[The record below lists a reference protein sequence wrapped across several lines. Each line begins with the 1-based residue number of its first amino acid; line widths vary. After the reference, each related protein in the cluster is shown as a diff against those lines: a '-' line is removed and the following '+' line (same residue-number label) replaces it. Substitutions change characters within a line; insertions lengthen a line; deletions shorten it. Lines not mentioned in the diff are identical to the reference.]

1 MLKSLNSILS
11 ETTFFSVSKGWP
23 MRKSASR
30 IIYSAS
36 DIVNFLECE
45 HISTLDRINLENPF
59 PEQAIDP
66 QLELLQAK
74 GTGHETAY
82 LESLLQKGLSI
93 ADLKDL
99 HGSVMD
105 KTQATLEAMK
115 SGHDVI
121 YQATLLNDN
130 FYGHPDFLMRV
141 DTPSRLGPYSYEA
154 LDTKLA
160 RHPKAYFVIQ
170 IGFYSE
176 LLRLAQGHQ
185 PRMMHIVLGDR
196 TEASFRFDSFRQYF
210 ITLQERFRLCMESY
224 GRTMTEPEKNDHC
237 SICKWKAI
245 CEDQWIAADHLN
257 QVAGITKIQIRKLRS
272 FGINTLEQLALH
284 DERVPIPKVS
294 DETLSRIHNQARLQ
308 LQKRQTGDNY
318 CEVLP
323 LDPDGVRGFFRLPRP
338 DSGDIFFDMEGD
350 PLYVGGLEYLFG
362 VYFLENGKPQFKA
375 FWAHNRDEERQ
386 AFEDFMDFAVGRLR
400 QYPDAHIYHYASYEE
415 SALKRLMTSHG
426 VRESQ
431 VDELLR
437 QHKLVDL
444 YKVVREGIRVSEP
457 SYSIKN
463 IEAFYAEKRQEE
475 VSNALASVVYYEK
488 WIETGEQKLL
498 DEIEEYNMVDCRSTY
513 QLREWLLKLK
523 PPEVPW
529 KQGVNDASGKKKK
542 PKSDKT
548 IQIEKEL
555 ESYRKALLGDPSLDG
570 NELEFRE
577 LVFYLLDFHRRE
589 HKPSWWAAFNRQTL
603 TDDQLIEDPECIGGM
618 TRVGLS
624 GKAVYGVH
632 GGVFYEYP
640 DQEFKLKAGDGAVE
654 IRPDQVRQN
663 LEIFSIDED
672 KRLVEVGF
680 TRGETPPQ
688 KMSMSVGNVVPAGAL
703 TKAIYGFADSVI
715 QGRKDYSAV
724 ESILRRSVPKISFH
738 EIGQPIAG
746 GASDNM
752 QTIIEAVAN
761 LNDSSLFIQGP
772 PGTGKTYTG
781 SHIIVELVSRGYL
794 VGVSS
799 NSHKAINN
807 LLSAVEK
814 TAISKKIRFRGLKK
828 STEDP
833 ATQFNGRLIHDVMDN
848 QEILNSKADLVAG
861 TAWLFARMN
870 KVLDFLFVDEAG
882 QVSLANLVAMGLS
895 ARNIVLLGD
904 QMQLGQPIQGSHP
917 GRSGE
922 STLEYLLDGAAT
934 ITPERGIF
942 LDTTWR
948 MHRDLCG
955 FISEAVYDSR
965 LKAQAM
971 NQNQALLL
979 NRSAHPCLKPTG
991 LSFVPVDHEAC
1002 SQRSEEEAQLI
1013 NEIIESLLK
1022 QRYRDRDGQ
1031 EHPLTLQ
1038 NIMIVAPYNMQ
1049 VNLLKRL
1056 LPKGSRVGTVDKF
1069 QGQESEVV
1077 IVSMTTSSGDYL
1089 PRRIEFLYS
1098 KNRLNVAISRAR
1110 TISILVV
1117 NPQLLSI
1124 NCNTIEQMELVNTL
1138 CWAKGYGG

>member
-1 MLKSLNSILS
+1 MFKAAN
-11 ETTFFSVSKGWP
+11 T
-23 MRKSASR
+23 

-36 DIVNFLECE
+36 DVVHFLECE
-45 HISTLDRINLENPF
+45 HISTLDRINLEAPF

-74 GTGHETAY
+74 GTGHETVY
-82 LESLLQKGLSI
+82 FESLLQKGLSI

-99 HGSVMD
+99 QGSVMD
-105 KTQATLEAMK
+105 KAQATLEAMK
-115 SGHDVI
+115 QGHDVI
-121 YQATLLNDN
+121 YQATLVNDK
-130 FYGHPDFLMRV
+130 FYGHPDFLRKFNA
-141 DTPSRLGPYSYEA
+141 PSKLGSYSYEVV
-154 LDTKLA
+154 DTKLA

-170 IGFYSE
+170 ISFYSE
-176 LLRLAQGHQ
+176 LLSLAQGHQ

-210 ITLQERFRLCMESY
+210 ITLQERFRIFMDSY
-224 GRTMTEPEKNDHC
+224 GATTTEPEKNSHC

-245 CEDQWIAADHLN
+245 CEERWIAADHLN
-257 QVAGITKIQIRKLRS
+257 QVAGISKIQIRKLRS
-272 FGINTLEQLALH
+272 SGINSLEQLALH
-284 DERVPIPKVS
+284 NEGVPIPKIS

-308 LQKRQTGDNY
+308 LQKRQTGQNH

-323 LDPDGVRGFFRLPRP
+323 LDPDRVRGFYRLPRP
-338 DSGDIFFDMEGD
+338 DAGDMFFDMEGD

-362 VYFLENGKPQFKA
+362 VYFLGDGKPEFKA

-386 AFEDFMDFAVGRLR
+386 AFESFMDFAVGRLR

-475 VSNALASVVYYEK
+475 VSNALASLVYYEK

-498 DEIEEYNMVDCRSTY
+498 DDIEAYNMVDCRSTY
-513 QLREWLLKLK
+513 ELREWLLSLK
-523 PPEVPW
+523 PAEVPW
-529 KQGVNDASGKKKK
+529 KQGAVDESGKKKK
-542 PKSDKT
+542 PPSDKT
-548 IQIEKEL
+548 IQIEKDL
-555 ESYRKALLGDPSLDG
+555 ESYRKALLGDTSLDD
-570 NELEFRE
+570 NEREFRE

-589 HKPSWWAAFNRQTL
+589 QKPSWWAAFNRQTL
-603 TDDQLIEDPECIGGM
+603 TDDQLMEDPECIGAM
-618 TRVGLS
+618 TRVMAS
-624 GKAVYGVH
+624 NQTAHGVN
-632 GGVFYEYP
+632 GGVVYEYP
-640 DQEFKLKAGDGAVE
+640 EQEFKLKAGDRAVE
-654 IRPDQVRQN
+654 IRPDQVKENIQ
-663 LEIFSIDED
+663 IFSIDED
-672 KRLVEVGF
+672 KRRVEVGF
-680 TRGETPPQ
+680 RRGETPPQ
-688 KMSMSVGNVVPAGAL
+688 KMSISVGKAIPADIL

-715 QGRKDYSAV
+715 QRRNDYPAV
-724 ESILRRSVPKISFH
+724 ESILRRSVPKIISQPT
-738 EIGQPIAG
+738 GQPIAG
-746 GASDNM
+746 GASDNL
-752 QTIIEAVAN
+752 QTIIVAVAN

-781 SHIIVELVSRGYL
+781 SHIIAELVSRGFL

-807 LLSAVEK
+807 LLAAIEK
-814 TAISKKIRFRGLKK
+814 TAIAKKIRFQGLKK

-833 ATQFNGRLIHDVMDN
+833 ATQFNGRLIQDVMSN
-848 QEILNSKADLVAG
+848 PEILESKADLVAG

-922 STLEYLLDGAAT
+922 STLEYLLDGTAT

-948 MHRDLCG
+948 MHQDLCG

-965 LKAQAM
+965 LKAQIM
-971 NQNQALLL
+971 NQNQTLLL
-979 NRSAHPCLKPTG
+979 DRSAHPCLKPTG
-991 LSFVPVDHEAC
+991 LSFVPIDHEAC
-1002 SQRSEEEAQLI
+1002 SQRSAEEARLI
-1013 NEIIESLLK
+1013 NEIIGSLLK

-1031 EHPLTLQ
+1031 EHALTLQ

-1049 VNLLKRL
+1049 VNLLKRV
-1056 LPKGSRVGTVDKF
+1056 LPQDARVGTVDKF

-1110 TISILVV
+1110 TLAILVV